1 MIVFTDL
8 DGTLLDHETYR
19 FDAALP
25 ALETLAARGVPLV
38 LATSKTAA
46 EIGPIRQALGRDVPA
61 IVENGGGIDWAGDAA
76 VTSLDHYSDIRA
88 ALDAMQPRL
97 RAMFRGFGDMDEAGI
112 ASLTGL
118 SEERAGRARRRRY
131 SEPGVFSGIEADR
144 LEFLGWL
151 DDHGLKGAQG
161 GRFLTI
167 GRDTSKARR
176 MKEVRAELDRR
187 LGRPLAP
194 VVALGDAENDREMIE
209 AADIGVV
216 VANPAH
222 APLPPLAGEAEGRIR
237 RTAVPGPEGWNAAVL
252 GILGEYAPPTHG
264 GASG

>member
-25 ALETLAARGVPLV
+25 ALEALTARGVPLV

-46 EIGPIRQALGRDVPA
+46 EIGPIRQALGCDVPA
-61 IVENGGGIDWAGDAA
+61 IVENGGGIVWAGDAA
-76 VTSLDHYSDIRA
+76 VASLDDYSDIRA
-88 ALDAMQPRL
+88 TLDALPPRL

-118 SEERAGRARRRRY
+118 SEEQAGRARQRRH
-131 SEPGVFSGIEADR
+131 SEPGLFSGTSTEHDKFLAC
-144 LEFLGWL
+144 LEE
-151 DDHGLKGAQG
+151 HGLRAVQG
-161 GRFLTI
+161 GRFLTV
-167 GRDTSKARR
+167 GRDTSKSRR
-176 MKEVRAELDRR
+176 MQEVRTELERR

-237 RTAVPGPEGWNAAVL
+237 RTTLPGPAGWNAAVL
-252 GILGEYAPPTHG
+252 GILGEYAPPAHG